1 MLSRSRNSTVAMW
14 LKRNELGREWSKMSS
29 ERGRK
34 RLMSQILKKYR
45 FYSEKNGKLLESFF
59 SRGVNMF

>member
-34 RLMSQILKKYR
+34 RKYR